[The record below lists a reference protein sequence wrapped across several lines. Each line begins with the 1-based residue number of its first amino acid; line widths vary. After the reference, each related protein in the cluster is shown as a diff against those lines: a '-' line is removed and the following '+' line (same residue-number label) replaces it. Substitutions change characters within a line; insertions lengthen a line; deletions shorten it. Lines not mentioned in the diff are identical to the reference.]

1 MLTLAKRILKSGW
14 LNFRRQTN
22 LSFAACLIL
31 VITVSLITFL
41 FLSHKILNFALTEIK
56 ARADISVYFREDCP
70 EKEISE
76 LKEKLTEFVEVEEVE
91 YVSREEALES
101 FIERHKEEKTL
112 MDSLAELGFNPF
124 LASLNIRASEAN
136 SYEKLANFLEGDD
149 FSSFIEKV
157 DFYKRKPVIER
168 VFRIT
173 SFVDA
178 AGIIISLVLVFL
190 SVLLTFNTIRL
201 TIANQKEEIS
211 IMRLVGASSWF
222 VRGPFLIQG
231 LICGILSFIISFII
245 VGLSFY
251 FLSNEIDAFFPGVE
265 IFSFFKNNLQNIVLI
280 QFACGLGLGIIP
292 GLVAIR
298 KYLEV

>member
-1 MLTLAKRILKSGW
+1 MFTLTKRILKSGW

-31 VITVSLITFL
+31 VITFSLITFL
-41 FLSHKILNFALTEIK
+41 FLSHKVLNFALTEIK

-173 SFVDA
+173 SFVDT

-211 IMRLVGASSWF
+211 IMRLVGASNWF

-231 LICGILSFIISFII
+231 LICGILSFAISFLL

-251 FLSNEIDAFFPGVE
+251 FLSNEVGAFFPGVE
-265 IFSFFKNNLQNIVLI
+265 IFSFFKNNLRNIVLI